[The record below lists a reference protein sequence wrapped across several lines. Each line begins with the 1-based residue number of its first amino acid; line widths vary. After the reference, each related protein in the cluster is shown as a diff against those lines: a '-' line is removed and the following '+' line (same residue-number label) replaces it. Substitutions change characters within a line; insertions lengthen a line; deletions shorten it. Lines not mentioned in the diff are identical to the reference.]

1 MILRSKIK
9 GLFSEEVIKLLA
21 SICDT
26 RRIDSAHKKMELI
39 QQLLK
44 KHEIMFYTLGGATN
58 RIALMIGGY
67 TVKFALDRQGY
78 KDNLM
83 EYALSKEL
91 QPYVTKTYET
101 NGYIVVA
108 ECVKLMT
115 IEEWHLR
122 KFDILK
128 VLETL
133 SQDYLLGDV
142 GYIKKNFT
150 NWGIRDDGSVV
161 ILDYAYC
168 HRATENLFTC
178 DVCGSGILRYD
189 STFSFLKCNNATVC
203 TAKYD
208 YTERKLIQGNDVDWE
223 MIDDMKAESL
233 MVPVGSTTIEVV
245 DRDGIFKKGNIRVV
259 DTPEEYYEYLRRA
272 QKMGRNFDENEVLG
286 LTIKSMH
293 EKDPKK
299 KQEIENQIAELMKSD
314 EEIDG
319 VETEVDWDSINNA
332 MMLDEEEPEEEPV
345 EEKCDSDYADDM
357 SDIFSQLRRNRQS
370 DNVLIESEEE
380 PEGVE
385 VPEDVSLSDDNI
397 IVDGDDYD
405 DALNGIEIGGNDH
418 IEIPVEEEI
427 ESEEESVEEVTED
440 GVCNWRRPNG
450 VNWDTD
456 CGHTYF
462 PYVKGFNQPNIY
474 NTDKCPWCGKLRNE
488 IEEEEPEEETTSEE
502 EITEES
508 EITTEDFDSNT
519 NPGIYINGEHVSE

>member
-245 DRDGIFKKGNIRVV
+245 DRDGIF
-259 DTPEEYYEYLRRA
+259 
-272 QKMGRNFDENEVLG
+272 
-286 LTIKSMH
+286 
-293 EKDPKK
+293 
-299 KQEIENQIAELMKSD
+299 
-314 EEIDG
+314 
-319 VETEVDWDSINNA
+319 
-332 MMLDEEEPEEEPV
+332 
-345 EEKCDSDYADDM
+345 
-357 SDIFSQLRRNRQS
+357 
-370 DNVLIESEEE
+370 
-380 PEGVE
+380 
-385 VPEDVSLSDDNI
+385 
-397 IVDGDDYD
+397 
-405 DALNGIEIGGNDH
+405 
-418 IEIPVEEEI
+418 
-427 ESEEESVEEVTED
+427 
-440 GVCNWRRPNG
+440 
-450 VNWDTD
+450 
-456 CGHTYF
+456 
-462 PYVKGFNQPNIY
+462 
-474 NTDKCPWCGKLRNE
+474 
-488 IEEEEPEEETTSEE
+488 
-502 EITEES
+502 
-508 EITTEDFDSNT
+508 
-519 NPGIYINGEHVSE
+519 